1 MVAAYRLLSMYVYYC
16 TQQLI
21 MLVLPA
27 DILEAPGSTHLI
39 VTHKSMMRAFL
50 CTALGLSPTS
60 FRAVDIHNGG
70 ISIFRQAYI
79 ADDSLPG
86 SLKSEQTCKTKEDS
100 SRLLNVTGMF
110 AGSTNEGSQC

>member
-1 MVAAYRLLSMYVYYC
+1 MVAAYRLLSMYVYYS

-70 ISIFRQAYI
+70 ISIFRQAYV
-79 ADDSLPG
+79 AMTDSLAQQNLSKCAKP
-86 SLKSEQTCKTKEDS
+86 KM
-100 SRLLNVTGMF
+100 VV
-110 AGSTNEGSQC
+110 AGF